1 MRAHA
6 GAGHGGH
13 YSRKGSDS
21 PSYGCEYPR
30 EFGSE
35 AGEKGHEKMSLDSP
49 ILRNRLSPMTQ
60 GPAGKERKYSIV
72 LYSDDSSV
80 RASIIGALGTRV
92 SADMA
97 EHEIHEFA
105 TGAALRLFVD
115 AKKPG
120 SDKPIDLFILDG
132 ESVPEGGLGIARQ
145 LKDEVFNCPPVLVIT
160 GRKADAWL
168 AAWSRAEANVLH
180 PIDPFT
186 LSHTVAELL
195 RARTTSLSTL

>member
-1 MRAHA
+1 
-6 GAGHGGH
+6 
-13 YSRKGSDS
+13 
-21 PSYGCEYPR
+21 
-30 EFGSE
+30 
-35 AGEKGHEKMSLDSP
+35 
-49 ILRNRLSPMTQ
+49 MTQ

-92 SADMA
+92 SADMS